1 MPAVMNKKK
10 MIIRTHD
17 LRQSVSF
24 VVHRVLRN
32 TTHRF
37 KYEEKKNRNYH
48 LRLFSK
54 ILACKNLNI
63 KHMDAYP
70 KAHLYPHA
78 FAARSLAYTVHNAK
92 IVLCNLYLIMRVL
105 SLLHDSIVSINS
117 LYQSLQYHRIIISLS
132 QFTNIINQKHFI
144 TQVF

>member
-1 MPAVMNKKK
+1 MIKASVMPAVMNKKK

-48 LRLFSK
+48 LKLFSK
-54 ILACKNLNI
+54 ILSACKNLNI
-63 KHMDAYP
+63 KHMDVYP

-92 IVLCNLYLIMRVL
+92 IVLCKFVFDHA
-105 SLLHDSIVSINS
+105 SPVA
-117 LYQSLQYHRIIISLS
+117 
-132 QFTNIINQKHFI
+132 I
-144 TQVF
+144 TRQHSFN